1 MNLINV
7 VEWSRAQFA
16 LTAFYHWL
24 FVPLTLGLG
33 IVVAILETVYYRTK
47 SEEWLRI
54 CKFWMTLFG
63 INFAIGVA
71 TGIILEFE
79 FGTNWSNYSWF
90 VGDIFGAPLA
100 VEGIFAF
107 FMESTFFAVM
117 FFGWKKFSAGQHLA
131 ATWLTAFG
139 ATVSAWWILV
149 ANSWMQYPV
158 GMEFS
163 ADQMRNVM
171 VSFSDV
177 ALSPVAVNKFFHTV
191 LASWCLGGVF
201 VVAVSAW
208 YLLKN
213 RDIDFAIKSIK
224 VGGAIGLVG
233 ILMTML
239 TGDGSAVEVT
249 RTQPM
254 KLAAMEGLY
263 EGQQGTP
270 LIGFGIINPDKQ
282 YDNDEVPM
290 LFDIS
295 IPKGL
300 SLLGRHDPDAF
311 IPGIK
316 DIIEGKDMIDGK
328 PVNTVSYAERI
339 KRGKQAHAALARFNE
354 AKANSDEP
362 AMVKAEEELKA
373 DYPFF
378 GYGYFNDVKE
388 AIPNVP
394 VIFYTFHMMVMIGG
408 FLLVYLLATMFM
420 AYKRE
425 EWLSFRW
432 NNIAIFPIIAF
443 IALPLVYICHQC
455 GWIVAEMGRQPWTIQ
470 DILPVQAA
478 ISSLSASQVITT
490 FCIFAVLFTIL
501 LCAEVSIMV
510 RQIKNFK
517 MKNEKL

>member
-1 MNLINV
+1 MDLINV

-33 IVVAILETVYYRTK
+33 IGVAIFETIFYRTK

-63 INFAIGVA
+63 VNFAIGVA

-100 VEGIFAF
+100 IEGIFAF

-117 FFGWKKFSAGQHLA
+117 FFGWKKFSPGQHLA

-149 ANSWMQYPV
+149 ANSWMQHPV
-158 GMEFS
+158 GMEFN

-171 VSFSDV
+171 VSFSEV
-177 ALSPVAVNKFFHTV
+177 AFSPVAVNKFFHTV

-201 VVAVSAW
+201 VITVSSW

-213 RDIDFAIKSIK
+213 REIDFAVKSIK
-224 VGGAIGLVG
+224 VGGAVGLAG
-233 ILMTML
+233 IVMTML

-263 EGQQGTP
+263 DGQQGTP

-282 YDNDEVPM
+282 YDNDEAPM

-300 SLLGRHDPDAF
+300 SILGRHDPNAF

-328 PVNTVSYAERI
+328 IINTVSYAERI
-339 KRGKQAHAALARFNE
+339 KRGKKAHEALACFNE
-354 AKANSDEP
+354 AKANGDETT
-362 AMVKAEEELKA
+362 MVEAEEALKK
-373 DYPFF
+373 DYPYF
-378 GYGYFNDVKE
+378 GYGYFKDVEE

-394 VIFYTFHMMVMIGG
+394 IIFYAFHLMVMIGG
-408 FLLVYLLATMFM
+408 FLLVYLIATMFI
-420 AYKRE
+420 AYKRK
-425 EWLSFRW
+425 EWFCFRW

-455 GWIVAEMGRQPWTIQ
+455 GWIVAEMGRQPWIIQ

-490 FCIFAVLFTIL
+490 ICIFTVLFTVL
-501 LCAEVSIMV
+501 LCAEVRIMV
-510 RQIKNFK
+510 RQIKSLK
-517 MKNEKL
+517 

>member
-1 MNLINV
+1 MDLINV

-16 LTAFYHWL
+16 LTAGYHWL

-33 IVVAILETVYYRTK
+33 VIVAILETIYYRTK

-63 INFAIGVA
+63 VNFAIGVA

-100 VEGIFAF
+100 IEGIFAF
-107 FMESTFFAVM
+107 FCESTFFAVM

-131 ATWLTAFG
+131 ATWLTAIG

-149 ANSWMQYPV
+149 ANAWMQHPV

-163 ADQMRNVM
+163 AGQMRNVM
-171 VSFSDV
+171 VSFSEV
-177 ALSPVAVNKFFHTV
+177 ALSPVAVNKFFHSV
-191 LASWCLGGVF
+191 LSAWSLGGVF
-201 VVAVSAW
+201 VIMVSAW
-208 YLLKN
+208 YLFKQRN
-213 RDIDFAIKSIK
+213 YEFAIKSIK
-224 VGGAIGLVG
+224 VGSGVGLVG

-263 EGQQGTP
+263 EGEEGTP
-270 LIGFGIINPDKQ
+270 LVGFGIVNPAKEW
-282 YDNDEVPM
+282 DNDEDPM

-295 IPKGL
+295 IPYGL
-300 SLLGRHDPDAF
+300 SILGRHDYEAF

-316 DIIEGKDMIDGK
+316 DIVEGKDVLDGK
-328 PVNTVSYAERI
+328 LVNTVPYIERI
-339 KRGKQAHAALARFNE
+339 ARGKAAHIALGRYNE
-354 AKANSDEP
+354 AKQRGDEA
-362 AMVKAEEELKA
+362 AMLQAEAELKA
-373 DYPFF
+373 DYPYF
-378 GYGYFNDVKE
+378 GYGYFDDVKE

-394 VIFYTFHMMVMIGG
+394 LVFYTFHLMVIIGSY
-408 FLLVYLLATMFM
+408 LLVFLLAT
-420 AYKRE
+420 AWLAWKRQD
-425 EWLSFRW
+425 WLTYRFKRRML
-432 NNIAIFPIIAF
+432 FPIIAF
-443 IALPLVYICHQC
+443 ITLPLTYICHQC
-455 GWIVAEMGRQPWTIQ
+455 GWIVAEVGRQPWTIQ

-490 FCIFAVLFTIL
+490 FCLFAVLFTIL
-501 LCAEVSIMV
+501 LCAEVGIMIK
-510 RQIKNFK
+510 QIKNGPE
-517 MKNEKL
+517 MD